1 MRKTSGHLAE
11 AGNGLCP
18 FQELDSIWGCS
29 ALHPTRISFPNL
41 FILSWSE
48 VRQQASLWRDGLARP
63 VCLGLE
69 GGFVPRCFKHG
80 GFFSHSPTCHCLCF
94 SNHVFHL
101 LGQTLNKKVNGW
113 LKLVGPIEVELR
125 RLTWKFS
132 SLGYK
137 FCDSD
142 LLVFKHTHTHT
153 HTRPPRNV
161 LPCIWSIWA
170 LGWRPRG
177 AFLTIHPELGW
188 HAATG
193 WVLMEATWAQFTVNG
208 VLHSDEG
215 HWGFWTFCAA
225 HWRRQ
230 WHPTPVLLP
239 GKNPMDGGAW

>member
-1 MRKTSGHLAE
+1 MRKASGHLAK

-29 ALHPTRISFPNL
+29 ALHPTRISFPHL
-41 FILSWSE
+41 FTLSWSE

-80 GFFSHSPTCHCLCF
+80 GFFSHSPTHHCLCF

-125 RLTWKFS
+125 RLTWKFL
-132 SLGYK
+132 SLGFK

-142 LLVFKHTHTHT
+142 FLVFTHTHTHT
-153 HTRPPRNV
+153 HTHTQK
-161 LPCIWSIWA
+161 CTA
-170 LGWRPRG
+170 LHLVYLSPW
-177 AFLTIHPELGW
+177 LTSPGGIS
-188 HAATG
+188 
-193 WVLMEATWAQFTVNG
+193 N
-208 VLHSDEG
+208 D
-215 HWGFWTFCAA
+215 
-225 HWRRQ
+225 
-230 WHPTPVLLP
+230 LP
-239 GKNPMDGGAW
+239 GTWMTCHHWLGFDGSHLSTFHSEWCSPLRRRPLRL